1 MVSNTLRL
9 VTLGRLDLLG
19 PTGAPADPSL
29 SARRRKIAL
38 LVLLAAQRRP
48 VSRDTLLEMFWGE
61 QDETRARHSLSDAL
75 SHLRRVLGRGAI
87 SANQATASLD
97 PSANLSVD
105 TAEFASAVKEGEDA
119 RALELYGGPF
129 LDGVHVDGSA
139 SFEQWVSTERHR
151 LSALFGRACARRAG
165 ALAEAA
171 NWDECADVA
180 LRWLESEPASSAA
193 AKFRIEAIAAL
204 GTREAAVRAV
214 QEFERIAQRL
224 QSELGLRPDAAVAEV
239 ARQLA
244 ARIRADEL
252 PAGHTGEFSVAAVA
266 PTREVREIQEARSV
280 PTALPPSHVQTATA
294 TKAVPARDTH
304 PASDDSA
311 SSVAT
316 NVTGH
321 DHAAAASEELPAD
334 IRTTLR
340 ADAHRE
346 RGETVHWARWG
357 VIAAVLIVAIAAGV
371 WFKTRQSPAKV
382 ATAERTVVALTD
394 FEFLNGDS
402 AQTWMAQGFSTML
415 ASRLSRSNAL
425 ELISPDRIREIARR
439 AQYPTDAL
447 YGIERSRD
455 IGERAG
461 ANWVV
466 AGALSKADTLLR
478 LELTVRDVKSG
489 KVLRVSNVTAKDVL
503 SLTDAAA
510 AQLLDVVDPAGS
522 GARLTDLETSSQEAY
537 QHFVAYVRYQAGISN
552 SLAKSELDKALAL
565 DSGFI
570 SAIIERRKMA
580 KDAGD
585 RTIELRLDT
594 LFAKHQSRASF
605 WDRTTLEA
613 ERLFALGKVG
623 PTLALYRELVSRY
636 PRDPRAYTRL
646 WNTLQLNGEWAE
658 AEQVALRQLAID
670 SLAVTAGNGVCAPCG
685 AYSDVA
691 HTRLSQGD
699 AAGAERAVRRLIELQ
714 PDLGGAWSALA
725 TTLFAGEKYDEG
737 LEAYRRARALNP
749 EELDYWT
756 NAQSR
761 HLILANRLADAD
773 TMIATLERSPKLSA
787 QRDGMDIRS
796 LWYREQGKWKEAL
809 ALIDQFERAGGDARQ
824 ARLMRGNTLAHMG
837 DYDGARRAFESVH
850 ELFEKDQPGDYA
862 RWFSWTHTLMGDAFA
877 PTGDTVLL
885 KVLAD
890 SALIVGADSYYARD
904 KMVPHYL
911 RALVAM
917 KGGRAAEAEQEF
929 KAALYSMNGFNRVNT
944 QYARLLISQKRYDEA
959 EKLLHQ
965 GLMGP
970 LDAMPRYQ
978 PRSELR
984 RLIDSV
990 RALRR

>member
-9 VTLGRLDLLG
+9 VTLGRLDLLA
-19 PTGAPADPSL
+19 PSGAPADPSL

-38 LVLLAAQRRP
+38 LVLLASQRRP
-48 VSRDTLLEMFWGE
+48 VSKDTLLEMFWGE

-87 SANQATASLD
+87 AANQATASID
-97 PSANLSVD
+97 PSANLWVD
-105 TAEFASAVKEGEDA
+105 TVEFAAAVKDGDDA
-119 RALELYGGPF
+119 RALELYAGPF

-139 SFEQWVSTERHR
+139 SFEQWVSTERQR
-151 LSALFGRACARRAG
+151 LSALFGRACARRVE
-165 ALAEAA
+165 ALAKAG
-171 NWDECADVA
+171 NWDECAEVA

-193 AKFRIEAIAAL
+193 AKFRIEAISAS

-214 QEFERIAQRL
+214 QEFERISQRL
-224 QSELGLRPDAAVAEV
+224 QSELGIRPDAAVAEV

-252 PAGHTGEFSVAAVA
+252 PAGHTGEFSVAAPAPARTTQEPPKGSPSKSEAQPAIVVVA
-266 PTREVREIQEARSV
+266 DSANAASIDASRDSARSSIAEINAGRRENQV
-280 PTALPPSHVQTATA
+280 AVSPDGQSSSGIRATSF
-294 TKAVPARDTH
+294 T
-304 PASDDSA
+304 SDA
-311 SSVAT
+311 KSSSNA
-316 NVTGH
+316 
-321 DHAAAASEELPAD
+321 
-334 IRTTLR
+334 
-340 ADAHRE
+340 
-346 RGETVHWARWG
+346 VHWFRW
-357 VIAAVLIVAIAAGV
+357 AAISALLIVAVVAGV
-371 WFKTRQSPAKV
+371 WFKNKQSSATV

-394 FEFLNGDS
+394 FEFLHGDS

-439 AQYPTDAL
+439 AQYPTDSL

-594 LFAKHQSRASF
+594 LFAKHQARASF

-623 PTLALYRELVSRY
+623 PTLALYRELVARY

-658 AEQVALRQLAID
+658 AEKIALRQLAID
-670 SLAVTAGNGVCAPCG
+670 SLAVTAGGGVCAPCG

-699 AAGAERAVRRLIELQ
+699 AAGAEAAARRLIQLQ
-714 PDLGGAWSALA
+714 PDLGGGWSTLA

-737 LEAYRRARALNP
+737 LEAYRRLRALNP
-749 EELDYWT
+749 EDLDYWT

-761 HLILANRLADAD
+761 HLILANRMADAD
-773 TMIATLERSPKLSA
+773 TMIATLERSPNKVA
-787 QRDGMDIRS
+787 QRDGMDIRA

-809 ALIDQFERAGGDARQ
+809 ALINEFEKAGGDARQ
-824 ARLMRGNTLAHMG
+824 ARLMRGNTLSHMG
-837 DYDGARRAFESVH
+837 DYDGARRAFESMH

-862 RWFSWTHTLMGDAFA
+862 RWFSWTHTLMGDALA

-885 KVLAD
+885 KLLAD

-911 RALVAM
+911 RALVAVQ
-917 KGGRAAEAEQEF
+917 GGREAEAEQEF
-929 KAALYSMNGFNRVNT
+929 KAALYSRNGFNRVNA
-944 QYARLLISQKRYDEA
+944 QYARLLIAQKRYDEA
-959 EKLLHQ
+959 EKILHQ

-984 RLIDSV
+984 RLIDSL
-990 RALRR
+990 RTLRR